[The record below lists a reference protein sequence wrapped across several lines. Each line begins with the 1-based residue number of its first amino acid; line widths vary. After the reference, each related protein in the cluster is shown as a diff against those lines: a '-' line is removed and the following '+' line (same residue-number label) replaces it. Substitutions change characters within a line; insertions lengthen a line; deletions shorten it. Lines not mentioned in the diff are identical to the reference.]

1 MFYIAWD
8 NELYYK
14 NLVKS
19 KKAPNTIVFYQ
30 SDWNDYGYYLTYT
43 VCYYDQSLNET
54 LLGNYR
60 IYNKSI
66 EDQINEFG
74 IKKIFTQIHSDM
86 SDGKFYNY
94 DDSRNFE
101 GINCN
106 YYSLAQDISFYQHL
120 YTLGTGC
127 YENFLKEF
135 RDLTVMDLPDDIKE
149 NEGVKKALLRNDGV
163 TKSEDII
170 KLERHLK
177 EIDERLNVGNFQKD
191 NSIKIIAK
199 KFIEDNGFE
208 DVEAKIELHVI
219 YKDIFAHLEEEDR
232 LIKKYFTNDFQ
243 EIWQRVKRYD
253 AVNHKGEIGCIDYN
267 IFTQDQDP
275 NSKDYI
281 EVQNVVLS
289 KNEKGKLKATA
300 KVEIIDPAGPIHK
313 EVDIIL
319 MKKGSKWRIDDIVS
333 INGGSLKSTM
343 KNYLIN
349 DPNY

>member
-30 SDWNDYGYYLTYT
+30 GDWNDYGYYLTYT
-43 VCYYDQSLNET
+43 VCYYDQNLNET

-74 IKKIFTQIHSDM
+74 IKKIFTQILSDM

-94 DDSRNFE
+94 DASHNVED
-101 GINCN
+101 INCY
-106 YYSLAQDISFYQHL
+106 YYSLAQDISFYQYL
-120 YTLGTGC
+120 YKLGAEY
-127 YENFLKEF
+127 YETFLKIF
-135 RDLTVMDLPDDIKE
+135 RDLTVIDLHDDIKE

-208 DVEAKIELHVI
+208 DYEKLFEQIKLLNNWSDD
-219 YKDIFAHLEEEDR
+219 YLTPIF
-232 LIKKYFTNDFQ
+232 
-243 EIWQRVKRYD
+243 
-253 AVNHKGEIGCIDYN
+253 
-267 IFTQDQDP
+267 
-275 NSKDYI
+275 S
-281 EVQNVVLS
+281 
-289 KNEKGKLKATA
+289 
-300 KVEIIDPAGPIHK
+300 
-313 EVDIIL
+313 
-319 MKKGSKWRIDDIVS
+319 
-333 INGGSLKSTM
+333 
-343 KNYLIN
+343 
-349 DPNY
+349 